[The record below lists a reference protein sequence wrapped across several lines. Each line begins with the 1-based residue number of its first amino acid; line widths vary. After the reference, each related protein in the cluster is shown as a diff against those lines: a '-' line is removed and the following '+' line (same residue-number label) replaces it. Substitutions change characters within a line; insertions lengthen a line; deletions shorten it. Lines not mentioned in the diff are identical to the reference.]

1 MMERAMMNMKETPRG
16 ESSLGMAYTYP
27 QPKGPLSLTEYLLT
41 QGETQTY
48 LLLKWQM
55 DTPHPVDSFCYV
67 LEQVDGGGRVLAVS
81 EHECRRI
88 PPVAVGETFTPDE
101 GVTVLDR
108 CADVRVTITEVRS
121 EGYVY
126 RLADNTYEVDF
137 ESDTPWVY
145 DKKGKKPDGLT
156 PKKSL
161 RVRSKRL
168 VHGRFLWLGG
178 LLTTLTLVNVLIMA
192 AYGPVILRILERIVE
207 IFWELLDMIVNL
219 LL

>member
-1 MMERAMMNMKETPRG
+1 MMERSMMNVKETLRG
-16 ESSLGMAYTYP
+16 ENSLGMAYTYP

-41 QGETQTY
+41 RGETQTY

-55 DTPHPVDSFCYV
+55 GTPHPVDSFRYV

-88 PPVAVGETFTPDE
+88 PLVAVGETFTPDE
-101 GVTVLDR
+101 GLTVLDR
-108 CADVRVTITEVRS
+108 CTDVRVTITEVRS

-126 RLADNTYEVDF
+126 RLSGNTYEVDF
-137 ESDTPWVY
+137 GADTPWVY
-145 DKKGKKPDGLT
+145 DKSRKKPDRLT

-178 LLTTLTLVNVLIMA
+178 ILTTLILVNVLIMA
-192 AYGPVILRILERIVE
+192 AYGPVILRMLESIFEIL
-207 IFWELLDMIVNL
+207 WELLDVIVNL